1 MKVLFHSR
9 FKLYFFLLA
18 IFLVYNFLIRT
29 TLLLVSWDKISLS
42 FKSLIHIYG
51 LGLFYDLISSF
62 YATIII
68 VLYLVFVP
76 NKLYHHPWHRYVS
89 YLFFIGVL
97 FALGFLAISEH
108 VFWEEFSVRFNFIA
122 VDYLV
127 YTQEVIGNIM
137 ESYPV
142 WKILAINLAV
152 SLVVFYFLRG
162 LIDRALEPQTHFTK
176 RVKYGALLLMLPLLS
191 YLLVT
196 GSNVKSDNQY
206 EKNLSYNGLY
216 QLFSAFINNKLD
228 YSDFYSTIDE
238 QTMLKNYRKL
248 VEHGDSKFI
257 EADLNSMKR
266 FVKGGVLKHEKNV
279 VIVLMESMS
288 AEFMGTFGNKA
299 KLTPNLDRLAN
310 EGLLFSNF
318 FATGTRTVR
327 GMEAVTLSIPPLAGR
342 SVVKQPD
349 GVDMFSSGTIFK
361 EHGYNT
367 SFIYGGHGYF
377 DNMNA
382 FFAANGFTDI
392 VDKND
397 MSSDEITF
405 SNVWGVS
412 DENLFEKAIKK
423 FDSDY
428 NANKKFFSLIM
439 TTSNHRPYTYPD
451 GKIDIPSHTGREG
464 AVKYADFAV
473 GELIKMA
480 QTKPWFKDTIFVFV
494 ADHCASSAGKTE
506 LPMHKYKIPLII
518 YAPSFITP
526 QKVDKMASQIDII
539 PTVLGLEGWDYES
552 RFYGDNILSN
562 SFVPRAFIGT
572 YQKLGLL
579 RDDTLTILLPN
590 KKVREYKIMNQ
601 SYQDSTYRL
610 ISPLEK
616 DALDAITYFQS
627 EDYFHKHRFD
637 RVR

>member
-1 MKVLFHSR
+1 MKQLLNSR
-9 FKLYFFLLA
+9 FKVYFFVLA
-18 IFLVYNFLIRT
+18 IFLAYNFLIRT
-29 TLLLVSWDKISLS
+29 TLLLISWDKISLS
-42 FKSLIHIYG
+42 FKALINIYG
-51 LGLFYDLISSF
+51 NGLFYDLISSF
-62 YATIII
+62 YATVVI
-68 VLYLVFVP
+68 VLYLVLMP
-76 NKLYHHPWHRYVS
+76 NKLYHHPLHRYVS
-89 YLFFIGVL
+89 YLFFIVVL

-142 WKILAINLAV
+142 WQILAVNFGV
-152 SLVVFYFLRG
+152 SLVVFYFLKG
-162 LIDRALEPQTHFTK
+162 FIDKALMPQTHFSY
-176 RVKYGALLLMLPLLS
+176 RAKYGVVLLLLPLLA
-191 YLLVT
+191 YFLVT

-216 QLFSAFINNKLD
+216 QLFSAFINNKLE
-228 YSDFYSTIDE
+228 YSDFYATIDE
-238 QTMLKNYRKL
+238 KIMLKNYRTL
-248 VEHGDSKFI
+248 MEHGDSAFV
-257 EADLNSMKR
+257 EADMDSMKR
-266 FVKGGVLKHEKNV
+266 IVKGSEHKSEKNV

-288 AEFMGTFGNKA
+288 SEFMGVFGNKA
-299 KLTPNLDRLAN
+299 GLTPNLDRLAN
-310 EGLLFSNF
+310 EGLLFTNF

-327 GMEAVTLSIPPLAGR
+327 GMEAITLSIPPLAGR

-349 GVDMFSSGTIFK
+349 GVDMFSSGYLFK

-382 FFAANGFTDI
+382 FFAANGFNDI
-392 VDKND
+392 VDKTEMN
-397 MSSDEITF
+397 SDEITF

-412 DENLFEKAIKK
+412 DENLFDKAIKK
-423 FDSDY
+423 YDSDF
-428 NANKKFFSLIM
+428 AAHKKFFSLVM

-451 GKIDIPSHTGREG
+451 GKIDIPSHSGRSG

-473 GELIKMA
+473 GELIRKA
-480 QTKPWFKDTIFVFV
+480 QTKPWFNDTIFVFV

-506 LPMHKYKIPLII
+506 LPMHKYKIPFIM
-518 YAPSFITP
+518 YAPSLVQP
-526 QKVDKMASQIDII
+526 QKVNKMSSQIDVV
-539 PTVLGLEGWDYES
+539 PTLLGVLGWNYES
-552 RFYGDNILSN
+552 RFYGDNILSD
-562 SFVPRAFIGT
+562 SFIPRAFIGT

-601 SYQDSTYRL
+601 SYEDSTYRL

-627 EDYFHKHRFD
+627 ESYFHKHRLD

>member
-1 MKVLFHSR
+1 MFNSR
-9 FKLYFFLLA
+9 FKFYFFILA
-18 IFLVYNFLIRT
+18 VFLAYNFLIRT
-29 TLLLVSWDKISLS
+29 TLLIVSWDKISLS
-42 FKSLIHIYG
+42 LKTLINVYG
-51 LGLFYDLISSF
+51 IGLFYDLISSF
-62 YATIII
+62 YATILI
-68 VLYLVFVP
+68 VLYLMFIP
-76 NKLYHHPWHRYVS
+76 NKLYHHPLHRYVS
-89 YLFFIGVL
+89 YLFLIGVL

-108 VFWEEFSVRFNFIA
+108 VFWEEFGVRFNFIA

-127 YTQEVIGNIM
+127 YTQEVIGNIV

-142 WKILAINLAV
+142 ALILGINFILSV
-152 SLVVFYFLRG
+152 MIFYFLKKP
-162 LIDRALEPQTHFTK
+162 LDKVLLPQTHFTS
-176 RVKYGALLLMLPLLS
+176 RMKYGTILLLLPLLAYFFVS
-191 YLLVT
+191 
-196 GSNVKSDNQY
+196 GSNVKTDNQY

-216 QLFSAFINNKLD
+216 QLFSAFINNKLE
-228 YSDFYSTIDE
+228 YSDFYKTIDE
-238 QTMLKNYRKL
+238 TKMLENYRAL
-248 VEHGDSKFI
+248 VGHEGSSFI
-257 EADLNSMKR
+257 ETDLNSMKR
-266 FVKGGVLKHEKNV
+266 LVQGNYEKLDKNV

-288 AEFMGTFGNKA
+288 AEFMGAFGNKRG
-299 KLTPNLDRLAN
+299 LTPNLDRLGS
-310 EGLLFSNF
+310 EGLLFTNF

-349 GVDMFSSGTIFK
+349 GVDMFSSGYVFGQ
-361 EHGYNT
+361 HGYST

-382 FFAANGFTDI
+382 FFAANGFDKI
-392 VDKND
+392 VDKTE

-412 DENLFEKAIKK
+412 DENLFEKAVKQ
-423 FDSDY
+423 FDQDY
-428 NANKKFFSLIM
+428 NAHKKFFSLIM

-451 GKIDIPSHTGREG
+451 GKIDIPSHSGREG

-473 GELIKMA
+473 GELIKNA

-494 ADHCASSAGKTE
+494 SDHCASSAGKNE

-518 YAPSFITP
+518 YAPSLIVP
-526 QKVDKMASQIDII
+526 QKIDKMASQIDVI
-539 PTVLGLEGWDYES
+539 PTILGVLGWEYES
-552 RFYGDNILSN
+552 RFYGDNILSG

-572 YQKLGLL
+572 YQKLGFL

-590 KKVREYKIMNQ
+590 RKVREYKIMSQ
-601 SYQDSTYRL
+601 SYEDSTYRL

-616 DALDAITYFQS
+616 DSLDAVTYFQS
-627 EDYFHKHRFD
+627 EDYFHKHRLD